1 MMDYY
6 DITIGQYLEI
16 KEVFEADVPELDKM
30 VSLIAICF
38 NMTEDEVLDLEVTK
52 FNKYV
57 NEIDFI
63 YSPYPK
69 EVIKEYYVLDGQRYE
84 VHLNLS
90 KLTAGQYIDFQTFIK
105 EPIRNLVE
113 ILSVFLIPEGKKYGD
128 YDMEKVHKDIKEHM
142 NVVDALAI
150 SGFFLLQFQS
160 LTESMLTYLKSK
172 LKKMKRK
179 EKNKDT
185 QMELEKAIQSLERIG
200 GSYR

>member
-16 KEVFEADVPELDKM
+16 KEVLEADVPELDKM

-57 NEIDFI
+57 NEINFL

-90 KLTAGQYIDFQTFIK
+90 KLTAGQYIDYQTFIK

-160 LTESMLTYLKSK
+160 SMESMLTYLKSK
-172 LKKMKRK
+172 LKKMKK
-179 EKNKDT
+179 TEKNKDT
-185 QMELEKAIQSLERIG
+185 QMELEKAIQNLERIG
-200 GSYR
+200 DLYR

>member
-16 KEVFEADVPELDKM
+16 KEVLEADDTELDKM

-57 NEIDFI
+57 NEINFL

-90 KLTAGQYIDFQTFIK
+90 KLTAGQYIDYQTFIK

-160 LTESMLTYLKSK
+160 SMESMLTYLKSK
-172 LKKMKRK
+172 LKKMKKK

-185 QMELEKAIQSLERIG
+185 QMELEKAIQNLERIG
-200 GSYR
+200 DLYR

>member
-57 NEIDFI
+57 NEINFL

-185 QMELEKAIQSLERIG
+185 QMELEKAILSLERIG